1 MHLLNQKELK
11 IELPSSSRP
20 DFYFKFRDAMSIQI
34 TIEDITH
41 SLHLINRYTHI
52 EIAFAQFSGPLE
64 HCSKIREVVM
74 QAVDKV
80 TNDLHMEYNHVNA
93 FACSND
99 LEKKCYCLVVNKDEF
114 KVKCTDCPMAAPIT
128 DDNSYKC
135 WFKSSTTVPQNT
147 NLVVSPLKNQE
158 EKTDKTSSSSEKTQV
173 SQSTLTIENLNEVL
187 NYLKKNGNIS
197 WHSLGL
203 ELGSYNRTLND
214 IESNNPGA
222 EDRISQCISKWFQ
235 RVDDVDKYGGANW
248 ITLCNAIEKID
259 PAVANDIRRRHRV
272 LPSQPTEQ
280 SNAEPDPQ
288 KYAEPNM
295 QITGTQ
301 LSIEANTLYS
311 RF

>member
-1 MHLLNQKELK
+1 
-11 IELPSSSRP
+11 
-20 DFYFKFRDAMSIQI
+20 MSIQI

-158 EKTDKTSSSSEKTQV
+158 EKTDKTSSSSEKTQDKWSKLGIISV
-173 SQSTLTIENLNEVL
+173 VGLVLVGAFILVLVGYFAFLNSYHIGYGAVLFIVLVTLSEIFSIWKPVL
-187 NYLKKNGNIS
+187 
-197 WHSLGL
+197 
-203 ELGSYNRTLND
+203 R
-214 IESNNPGA
+214 
-222 EDRISQCISKWFQ
+222 
-235 RVDDVDKYGGANW
+235 
-248 ITLCNAIEKID
+248 
-259 PAVANDIRRRHRV
+259 
-272 LPSQPTEQ
+272 
-280 SNAEPDPQ
+280 
-288 KYAEPNM
+288 
-295 QITGTQ
+295 
-301 LSIEANTLYS
+301 
-311 RF
+311 